1 MELVKDIGTL
11 AASSMY
17 PQRREPIFVK
27 LHYEIPS
34 SGFSVVF
41 FKKNYF
47 VRINSYHMN
56 VGKVGMV
63 VSHKV
68 GAET

>member
-1 MELVKDIGTL
+1 MKSHLQDFL
-11 AASSMY
+11 WY
-17 PQRREPIFVK
+17 PD
-27 LHYEIPS
+27 
-34 SGFSVVF
+34 F

>member
-1 MELVKDIGTL
+1 M
-11 AASSMY
+11 
-17 PQRREPIFVK
+17 IFCGI
-27 LHYEIPS
+27 LI
-34 SGFSVVF
+34 F
-41 FKKNYF
+41 FKKIDF

-56 VGKVGMV
+56 IRKVGMV